1 MQHYNLKRLDAG
13 TRLGTMFLDHMTMSF
28 VLTIVVAP
36 GLILDMAENFAHS
49 PAQPRI
55 FMGNYYL
62 NIFAFSLYFNKDIYL
77 GRSLGK
83 RILKLQLIDIKTNQP
98 ASALK
103 CFIRNLTIIAWPIEG
118 IVALVNNERRIGD
131 FIAGTKLIPFD
142 PEQHNT
148 QPNWILMLV
157 ALIASMAFTYLALFL
172 PFEIFLRTRGLL

>member
-13 TRLGTMFLDHMTMSF
+13 TRLATMFLDHMTMSF

-36 GLILDMAENFAHS
+36 GLILDMAENFAH
-49 PAQPRI
+49 PP
-55 FMGNYYL
+55 
-62 NIFAFSLYFNKDIYL
+62 
-77 GRSLGK
+77 
-83 RILKLQLIDIKTNQP
+83 
-98 ASALK
+98 
-103 CFIRNLTIIAWPIEG
+103 
-118 IVALVNNERRIGD
+118 
-131 FIAGTKLIPFD
+131 KLIPFD